1 MVGTTGSL
9 KQELQEYPV
18 AKKKIIGNILFQLFY
33 IYLKTRMVISTYRN
47 SNCRLIKMQDKL
59 KWNAVGLVKKTKL
72 LKNYIEREKQEKE
85 SLPAHQKERTA
96 PLSGYLRELN
106 HMLEQMEKIEKIII
120 LKLEKLFHLKFQT
133 PEMIMLALTRP
144 SIRTIFENLNAHFK
158 DDPNRPLSEEEL
170 MELASSGD
178 AAVVLALIG
187 DAALDLAIVQTLWD
201 SSLSKTGEL
210 TEKRKKLASNE
221 NLAIYCDEWGLY
233 SSRLHRLQII
243 PDEKMKKETVE
254 HVKGTLVESI
264 FGVVYLEFKLKE
276 LLRIVPLIQ

>member
-1 MVGTTGSL
+1 
-9 KQELQEYPV
+9 
-18 AKKKIIGNILFQLFY
+18 
-33 IYLKTRMVISTYRN
+33 
-47 SNCRLIKMQDKL
+47 MQDKL
-59 KWNAVGLVKKTKL
+59 KWNAVGLVKKTKQ
-72 LKNYIEREKQEKE
+72 LKGYIGQEKLDKE
-85 SLPAHQKERTA
+85 KLPAHQKERTA
-96 PLSGYLRELN
+96 PLSGYLDELN

-120 LKLEKLFHLKFQT
+120 PKLEQLFHLKFQT

-144 SIRTIFENLNAHFK
+144 SVRNIFDNINIHFK
-158 DDPNRPLSEEEL
+158 DDLNRPLSQEEL
-170 MELASSGD
+170 TELASSGD

-210 TEKRKKLASNE
+210 TEKRKKVASNE

-233 SSRLHRLQII
+233 SSRLHRLQTT
-243 PDEKMKKETVE
+243 PDERMKKETIE

-264 FGVVYLEFKLKE
+264 IGVVYLEFSLKE

>member
-1 MVGTTGSL
+1 
-9 KQELQEYPV
+9 
-18 AKKKIIGNILFQLFY
+18 
-33 IYLKTRMVISTYRN
+33 
-47 SNCRLIKMQDKL
+47 MQDKL
-59 KWNAVGLVKKTKL
+59 KWNAVGLVKKTKQ
-72 LKNYIEREKQEKE
+72 LKEYIEQDKQDKEK
-85 SLPAHQKERTA
+85 LPAHQKERIA
-96 PLSGYLRELN
+96 PLSGYLDELN

-120 LKLEKLFHLKFQT
+120 PKLEKLFHLKFQT

-144 SIRTIFENLNAHFK
+144 SVRNIFDNINIHFK
-158 DDPNRPLSEEEL
+158 DDPNRPLSKEEL
-170 MELASSGD
+170 TELASSGD

-210 TEKRKKLASNE
+210 TEKRKKVASNE

-233 SSRLHRLQII
+233 SSRLHRLQNTL
-243 PDEKMKKETVE
+243 DKRMKKETIE

-264 FGVVYLEFKLKE
+264 FGVVYLEFNLKE